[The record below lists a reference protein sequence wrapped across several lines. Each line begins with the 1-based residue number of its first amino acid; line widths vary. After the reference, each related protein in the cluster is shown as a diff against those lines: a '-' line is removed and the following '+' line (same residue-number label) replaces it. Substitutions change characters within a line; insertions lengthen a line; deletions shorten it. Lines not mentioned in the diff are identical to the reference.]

1 MANIEKLRDNLER
14 HGFKTSCFD
23 TAEAACDYL
32 NNVLDGSVIGFGG
45 SVTVQQMGLYD
56 RLKTHNTCLWHWDAA
71 SGVSPAQAT
80 AAPVYICSVNGV
92 AETGEILNID
102 GKVEAFCNARDLF
115 KDYGIVKYYDVFAHL
130 VQKCGRKKLIETEAK
145 FLRDVFLKEF
155 NANILSYTAWNF
167 DGVKV
172 KYDLE
177 KETEENV

>member
-1 MANIEKLRDNLER
+1 MNNIPAEFYKRAAEIMTSLPGVDFMTIVSVLYAHDTWEEKKNIPATLDNEELP
-14 HGFKTSCFD
+14 T
-23 TAEAACDYL
+23 
-32 NNVLDGSVIGFGG
+32 
-45 SVTVQQMGLYD
+45 GLKWENPAD
-56 RLKTHNTCLWHWDAA
+56 MFNPTPHNMKREEIH
-71 SGVSPAQAT
+71 AT
-80 AAPVYICSVNGV
+80 KKRPK
-92 AETGEILNID
+92 ILNID